1 MIQREIIIR
10 APPPLCLQTMV
21 TKEDKEIGR
30 EAIIQITII
39 STYNRSTYIER
50 ADTR

>member
-1 MIQREIIIR
+1 
-10 APPPLCLQTMV
+10 MV
-21 TKEDKEIGR
+21 MKEDKEIGR
-30 EAIIQITII
+30 EAIIQNTII